1 MAIEAKIKFVQG
13 ATIGTAG
20 VSLVGALTTPV
31 DVSNGDDT
39 GVVRWIWR
47 MIDAPPGSAVA
58 IGLVSDGPTS
68 TFQFVPDVRGGYAV
82 ELTIFDASGTQRT
95 DVRVFQVVEESGR
108 LIPPFSADAPAL
120 NFLGQT
126 RGWAPYMEAYL
137 EFVDL
142 FSTSGATVPLT
153 ARRFTQNV
161 TGGRVDYDF
170 TATTT
175 PDATP
180 VEIYRYTIP
189 TGSNCKF
196 DWVTC
201 ASGIAEADSASFA
214 RSITYRRE
222 GSNPPAVIGAGT
234 PDDMGSR
241 PGVPFVSAPALTID
255 GNDLVL
261 TATGIASAVRW
272 ATAFQVTIGFDP
284 T

>member
-20 VSLVGALTTPV
+20 VSLIGTLSTPV

-39 GVVRWIWR
+39 SVQRWIWR
-47 MIDAPPGSAVA
+47 MIDTPPGSAVPV
-58 IGLVSDGPTS
+58 GLVSDGLTS
-68 TFQFVPDVRGGYAV
+68 TFQFVPDVRGGYEV

-95 DVRVFQVVEESGR
+95 DRRVFQVLEESGR

-142 FSTSGATVPLT
+142 FSTAGATVPMT
-153 ARRFTQNV
+153 ARRFTQNI
-161 TGGRVDYDF
+161 TGGRVDYDL
-170 TATTT
+170 TSTTT

-180 VEIYRYTIP
+180 VEIYRYPIP
-189 TGSNCKF
+189 TGSLCKF
-196 DWVTC
+196 DWVTT
-201 ASGIAEADSASFA
+201 ASGAAEADSATFA
-214 RSITYRRE
+214 QSITYRRE
-222 GSNPPAVIGAGT
+222 GSNAPAVIGAGV

-241 PGVPFVSAPALTID
+241 PAVPFVSYPAVSID
-255 GNDLVL
+255 GNDLVV
-261 TATGIASAVRW
+261 TATGSASAVRW
-272 ATAFQVTIGFDP
+272 VLAFQATIGFDP